1 MAETTG
7 NVPRWISCPHSARE
21 AIHMKK
27 LVMFAAILGVGFA
40 LVDYLTKVG
49 EQGMAAAQAGYAHSI
64 DARIESALD
73 EPK

>member
-1 MAETTG
+1 
-7 NVPRWISCPHSARE
+7 
-21 AIHMKK
+21 MKK